1 MFDLLKIV
9 PILILILIIIPL
21 PQVFAQVSFAP
32 LANQISVNIT
42 IGSDSEVHVVHLIQ
56 KSSAVK
62 QVNTITGTV
71 QELKVTDVNS
81 DDIQYAV
88 IGNNQG
94 VTIFPTKENVIVEYD
109 LKDVLFLNNEIW
121 TWAFF
126 YPIST
131 AFFFPEEVD
140 LVFANNRP
148 VTLKDVKGINC
159 HGCQMTLEYIINEPI
174 NVNEIKWEDKKF
186 PVIIR
191 TVDEISSF
199 NFDQPSKKL
208 SFEASKGNRF
218 ITIIIPLELLW
229 NPFQVFLNSEKILKH
244 EFLQNSTHVWLN
256 VKPES
261 PGTIEVIGTS
271 VIPEF
276 PMMLPLVLGIAIVLG
291 FQIKKINLH

>member
-1 MFDLLKIV
+1 MFNLLKIV

-94 VTIFPTKENVIVEYD
+94 VTIFPTKENIIVEYD
-109 LKDVLFLNNEIW
+109 LKDVLILNDEIW
-121 TWAFF
+121 TWDFF
-126 YPIST
+126 YPFSS
-131 AFFFPEEVD
+131 AFYFPDGVD

-148 VTLKDVKGINC
+148 VPLKDVKGMNC

-174 NVNEIKWEDKKF
+174 NVNEIKWEDRKF

-208 SFEASKGNRF
+208 SFEVSKGNRF
-218 ITIIIPLELLW
+218 ITMIIPLELLW
-229 NPFQVFLNSEKILKH
+229 NPFEVFFNGEKILKH
-244 EFLQNSTHVWLN
+244 EFLQNNTHVWLN

-291 FQIKKINLH
+291 FQIKKINRH

>member
-148 VTLKDVKGINC
+148 VILKDVKGINC

-276 PMMLPLVLGIAIVLG
+276 PMMLPLVLGMAIVLG
-291 FQIKKINLH
+291 FQIKKINRH